1 MLLCLPRD
9 LPVVIPQ
16 EQVKHILNKVSDTIS
31 SLALV
36 IFNNQENGESWDE
49 LLPSLMQFTQSES
62 PLHRESALNVFAQLA
77 TYMGT
82 LLLPHQATLKQI
94 FLACLSDGT
103 NGAVRLAALK
113 AVCNFIPTVED
124 TANLADLLAPMVQVI
139 STALSEGDEE
149 KARSGCEHVIE
160 LIDLDVKF
168 LRSQIAAIADLML
181 QICNTAQLDD
191 STRQLGMEFLVAT
204 AEKSPGLARKMK
216 LVDQVFPMALNFM
229 LTIEDDEEWER
240 HDDDN
245 EDEEYSNYD
254 VGEEAL
260 DRLAMAVGGK
270 TVLPVANTFLQQ
282 FLSNPDWRY
291 RHAGLM
297 AVSQIGEGCAK
308 QIQLSLG
315 DVINMVLANFQ
326 DPHPRV
332 KWAAIN
338 TVGQMAT
345 DFGPDLQNDHH
356 QSVLTAL
363 MYAMEDASARVQSHA
378 AAAVINFCEHAEA
391 AVMEPYLDPLLQKL
405 FVLLKHSRK
414 IVLEQAITAVAS
426 VADSAEVNFAK
437 YYDMFMPFLKDVLAK
452 AEGKEYRMMR
462 GKAMECISLIGLAVG
477 KEKFA
482 PDAVQVMEVLMAAQ
496 QTEME
501 PDDPQISYMLQAWTR
516 ICKCLGRDFV
526 PYLPYVMP
534 PLLRSAEIQ
543 PEVQV
548 ADSDELDEL
557 EGMETVSIGDKT
569 IGIRTSGLEE
579 KATACNMMACFLA
592 ELGEGFHEYIQQTAT
607 IMVPLLQ
614 FYYHDEV
621 RAAAVSCMPELIKC
635 VVAFVGHHPEAAG
648 PAQEMSSKIVDK
660 LVESIIRE
668 PEVEIQIAMLD
679 ALQESVEAGGKA
691 NVGTACFAPFV
702 ELIPKL
708 WEEIEQRNADR
719 TETAQNEDFDEEEHE
734 VMLQEGETD
743 QEMQEMIVQC
753 MGGFFKTFGPEF
765 LALFQETPL
774 AQHYLTWLV
783 SRRSGLMQCDTAVV
797 GARSHCL
804 ILHPCCANQGSHE
817 DVQRR
822 IALCVFCDIGEHCG
836 EASAPLA
843 QHFLPGACSVEF
855 PAGCTR
861 NAMSEPVVC
870 MPCSY
875 AYEQRSC
882 STTRSSPGCSVWS
895 WGLCGTLPR
904 NFQSISSQC
913 ASTF

>member
-1 MLLCLPRD
+1 MSVEEFHGLIATLMSPDNNARSQAEAAYNSMKEANPVAVLTFLSQTIRHCTQEALRAFAAVLFRRSCPELWRHAAVDAGTKGAIKQLMLQSIQEVRRRPSLPQPPPRPPRPPPRPP
-9 LPVVIPQ
+9 LAARLAALTARCARQ
-16 EQVKHILNKVSDTIS
+16 EAVKHILNKVSDTVS

-36 IFNNQENGESWDE
+36 IFAQESGGEQWDE
-49 LLPSLMQFTQSES
+49 LLPSLMAFSQSENA
-62 PLHRESALNVFAQLA
+62 LHREAALNVFAQLA
-77 TYMGT
+77 TYLGK
-82 LLLPHQATLKQI
+82 LLLPHQAALKQI
-94 FLACLSDGT
+94 FQACLSDAS

-124 TANLADLLAPMVQVI
+124 TNAFIDLLAPMVQVI
-139 STALSEGDEE
+139 SSALTEGDEE
-149 KARSGCEHVIE
+149 KARSGCEHLIE
-160 LIDLDVKF
+160 LVDLDPKF

-181 QICNTAQLDD
+181 QICNTADLDD
-191 STRQLGMEFLVAT
+191 STRQLGMEFLVSV

-229 LTIEDDEEWER
+229 LTIEEDEEWES

-260 DRLAMAVGGK
+260 DRIAMAVGGK
-270 TVLPVANTFLQQ
+270 SVLPVANAILQQ
-282 FLSNPDWRY
+282 FLSNADWRY

-308 QIQLSLG
+308 QIQQSLG
-315 DVINMVLANFQ
+315 DVIQMVLANFR

-338 TVGQMAT
+338 TIGQMAT
-345 DFGPDLQNDHH
+345 DFGPDLQKDHH
-356 QSVLTAL
+356 EIVLTAL
-363 MYAMEDASARVQSHA
+363 MFTMEDGSARVQSHA

-391 AVMEPYLDPLLQKL
+391 EVMEPYLDPLLNKL

-426 VADSAEVNFAK
+426 VADSAEVNFGK

-452 AEGKEYRMMR
+452 ATTKEYRMMR

-482 PDAVQVMEVLMAAQ
+482 PDAVQIMEVLMAAQ
-496 QTEME
+496 QAEME

-548 ADSDELDEL
+548 ADTEDDEEL

-592 ELGEGFHEYIQQTAT
+592 ELGEGFHEYIQPTAK

-621 RAAAVSCMPELIKC
+621 RGAAVSCMPELIKC
-635 VVAFVGHHPEAAG
+635 TVAYVQSNPSPGAAN
-648 PAQEMSSKIVDK
+648 AAREMSSIIVDK

-679 ALQESVEAGGKA
+679 ALQESVENAGADNLGPQ
-691 NVGTACFAPFV
+691 VCPPFL

-708 WEEIEQRNADR
+708 WEEIEQRSQDR
-719 TETAQNEDFDEEEHE
+719 VESAQSEDFDEEEHE
-734 VMLQEGETD
+734 AMQQEGETD

-753 MGGFFKTFGPEF
+753 MGGYLKTFKSGF
-765 LALFQETPL
+765 LGLYNQTPL
-774 AQHYLTWLV
+774 AEHYMSWLV
-783 SRRSGLMQCDTAVV
+783 RGAFPCVLGL
-797 GARSHCL
+797 L
-804 ILHPCCANQGSHE
+804 
-817 DVQRR
+817 
-822 IALCVFCDIGEHCG
+822 
-836 EASAPLA
+836 
-843 QHFLPGACSVEF
+843 
-855 PAGCTR
+855 
-861 NAMSEPVVC
+861 
-870 MPCSY
+870 
-875 AYEQRSC
+875 
-882 STTRSSPGCSVWS
+882 
-895 WGLCGTLPR
+895 
-904 NFQSISSQC
+904 
-913 ASTF
+913 